1 MLRNCTILIL
11 LFSLVF
17 QSVQNL
23 GFVALY
29 RLNKKFI
36 AEKLCENKSRP
47 QMHCEGK
54 CCLKKQLAK
63 SAREEKDNKS
73 SVVKND
79 NLVYE
84 VVSFFN
90 MTLSYGGSLAS
101 RFPTMQSNLHR
112 GFHNDIFHPPLS

>member
-90 MTLSYGGSLAS
+90 MTLSYHGSLAS
-101 RFPTMQSNLHR
+101 CFPNMQSNLHR
-112 GFHNDIFHPPLS
+112 GFYNDIFHPPLS

>member
-79 NLVYE
+79 NFVYE

-90 MTLSYGGSLAS
+90 ITICYHGSLTS
-101 RFPTMQSNLHR
+101 CFPTIQSNLHC
-112 GFHNDIFHPPLS
+112 GFRYDIFHPPLS